1 MNSSSIKTT
10 SLLTKK
16 QVAERLQVSPR
27 TVENFTNR
35 GILPKI
41 CLGTKTVRYPSEG
54 IDRVLHECTIKSN
67 LIEREDGQ

>member
-1 MNSSSIKTT
+1 MNFDEKNSKV
-10 SLLTKK
+10 LLTKK

-54 IDRVLHECTIKSN
+54 IDRVLRESTVNSN
-67 LIEREDGQ
+67 LIERDSDL